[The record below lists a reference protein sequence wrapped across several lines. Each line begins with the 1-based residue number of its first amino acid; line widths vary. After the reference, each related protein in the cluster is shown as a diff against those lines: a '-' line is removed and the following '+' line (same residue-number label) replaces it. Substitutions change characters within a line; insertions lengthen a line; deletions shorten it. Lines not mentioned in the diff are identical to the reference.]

1 MIDKNKA
8 KISLKRQCEILKIS
22 RSGLYYQSQD
32 REELEMMRL
41 IDQLYTQCPF
51 YGSRRI
57 AKTLS
62 SKGFFIGRKK
72 ARRLMRKRGLE
83 AMYPKPSLSKA
94 NSEHKKYPYLLRGKT
109 IDRVNQVWSTDI
121 TYIPLK
127 NGFAYL
133 VVVMDWY
140 SRFILSWQLS
150 NLLDADFCI
159 ETLERALQKSK
170 PDIFN
175 SDQGSQ
181 FTCKEFVEKL
191 EDQEILLSMD
201 GRGRALDNIFVE
213 RLWRSLKYEDI
224 YLKDY
229 ATMEEAQKGIGEYIQ
244 FYNKKRVHQSLE
256 YQTPFEVYIGNCVA
270 EPIEMAI

>member
-1 MIDKNKA
+1 
-8 KISLKRQCEILKIS
+8 
-22 RSGLYYQSQD
+22 
-32 REELEMMRL
+32 
-41 IDQLYTQCPF
+41 
-51 YGSRRI
+51 
-57 AKTLS
+57 
-62 SKGFFIGRKK
+62 
-72 ARRLMRKRGLE
+72 MRKMGLE
-83 AMYPKPSLSKA
+83 AIYPKSYSSKV

-109 IDRVNQVWSTDI
+109 IDQVNQVWSTDI

-133 VVVMDWY
+133 VVIMDWY

-159 ETLERALQKSK
+159 ETLERALQKNK

-181 FTCKEFVEKL
+181 FTCTEFIKKL
-191 EDQEILLSMD
+191 ETQEIQISMD

-213 RLWRSLKYEDI
+213 RLWRSVKYEDI

-229 ATMEEAQKGIGEYIQ
+229 DQVSTLYYGLKKYFKFFNEE
-244 FYNKKRVHQSLE
+244 RPHQSLGDV
-256 YQTPFEVYIGNCVA
+256 PPA
-270 EPIEMAI
+270 EMYVV